1 MISEHDMRLLV
12 KWWQGRLLLQ
22 DWDLRLYFSE
32 LEDQQEA
39 DCEALPEYR
48 RACLRFDLSQITME
62 KAAWYVVHELMHCHV
77 EPLARHSN
85 RVIEEA
91 DPAGAGLVKKF
102 ALDYEEGL
110 VSDLAT
116 ILVRMAEHDHR
127 GVRGSGDGEAQS
139 PS

>member
-12 KWWQGRLLLQ
+12 EWWQDRLLLQ
-22 DWDLRLYFSE
+22 DWEIRLYFAE
-32 LEDQQEA
+32 LEDQSEA

-116 ILVRMAEHDHR
+116 IIVRMKGHDDRRVCGSSHR
-127 GVRGSGDGEAQS
+127 EAKS